1 MEEMSFTIP
10 FGNSGEVKCDVLSVV
25 NDDQNNTYLIYT
37 DYTLNDNN
45 EYNVYVSQVIN
56 EGEEYRLEEIVDFN
70 LIPDLQK
77 VYEETVKELSL
88 KVGN

>member
-25 NDDQNNTYLIYT
+25 NDDENNTYLIYT
-37 DYTLNDNN
+37 DYTLNNN
-45 EYNVYVSQVIN
+45 EYNVYVSQVIY
-56 EGEEYRLEEIVDFN
+56 EGEEYRLEKIDFN
-70 LIPDLQK
+70 LIPELQK
-77 VYEETVKELSL
+77 VYEEAVKELSL